1 MVIRIGPRP
10 NVTKNI
16 MQGKLITIYG
26 INNLGKSTQA
36 KLLVKNLKKQG
47 KRVEYL
53 KYPIYNLKP
62 SGPIINKV
70 LRSGKKQKMSEE
82 ELQLWYTINRFQYEN
97 TLKKKLKAGKII
109 VAEDYTG
116 TGLSWGAAK
125 GAKLDWLI
133 KTNEPLLAEDIAI
146 LLDGSRFI
154 EAKEKNHIHES
165 NDKLV
170 AKCRRV
176 HLQLAKRFEWKIVK
190 ANREVDVIAKEV
202 LKLVK

>member
-1 MVIRIGPRP
+1 M
-10 NVTKNI
+10 
-16 MQGKLITIYG
+16 
-26 INNLGKSTQA
+26 
-36 KLLVKNLKKQG
+36 
-47 KRVEYL
+47 
-53 KYPIYNLKP
+53 
-62 SGPIINKV
+62 
-70 LRSGKKQKMSEE
+70 
-82 ELQLWYTINRFQYEN
+82 
-97 TLKKKLKAGKII
+97 KKKLKAGKII